1 MSYDQPMQSGSA
13 ASDGVAL
20 DRDSPI
26 PLYLQIKQYLAR
38 RISAWEPQDDK
49 FFTDA
54 ELCGMFHVSRM
65 TVRQAVQELVDDG
78 LLKRARG
85 IGTFLVSRR
94 GDEPATPAIDDRWE
108 AEGRPVE
115 LEVLGYE
122 TQPCPREFAGD
133 LALAPDA
140 AVRYIFRLRKAGG

>member
-1 MSYDQPMQSGSA
+1 MSHDHPMHGDSA
-13 ASDGVAL
+13 AGDGVAL
-20 DRDSPI
+20 DRGSPI
-26 PLYLQIKQYLAR
+26 PLYLQIKQYLKR

-85 IGTFLVSRR
+85 IGTFLVSRQA
-94 GDEPATPAIDDRWE
+94 DEPVVPELDDRWE
-108 AEGRPVE
+108 A
-115 LEVLGYE
+115 
-122 TQPCPREFAGD
+122 
-133 LALAPDA
+133 
-140 AVRYIFRLRKAGG
+140 